1 MSFSQQHALRKS
13 KQQDTFINNAAVG
26 TPAFNRSSSAMDC
39 AVATMQSLL
48 QGAINSNLGHKRK
61 TPAKSDRTLK
71 PSTFKNTQGKVAKK
85 GIASDRARKST
96 MHSEYDNNEEDYLK
110 KQKEKTHIKPEEF
123 IQMIKMT
130 KNQNRSKLR
139 ESFEL
144 AMSSILGAVNN
155 EQSASQQP

>member
-1 MSFSQQHALRKS
+1 
-13 KQQDTFINNAAVG
+13 
-26 TPAFNRSSSAMDC
+26 
-39 AVATMQSLL
+39 
-48 QGAINSNLGHKRK
+48 
-61 TPAKSDRTLK
+61 
-71 PSTFKNTQGKVAKK
+71 
-85 GIASDRARKST
+85 